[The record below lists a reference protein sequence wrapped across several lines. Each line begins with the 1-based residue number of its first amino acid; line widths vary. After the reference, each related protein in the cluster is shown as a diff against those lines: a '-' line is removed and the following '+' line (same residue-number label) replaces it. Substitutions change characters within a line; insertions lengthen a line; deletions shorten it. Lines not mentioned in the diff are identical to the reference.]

1 MSYCKGRVL
10 FGILR
15 VVFNIH
21 RYFHGE
27 TTESKAGPLTYDSQ
41 STIIPFPFNNYS
53 FMLNRV
59 YPRVHE
65 VRVIVFI

>member
-1 MSYCKGRVL
+1 MTYCKGRVL

-21 RYFHGE
+21 RHFHGE
-27 TTESKAGPLTYDSQ
+27 TTISKAGPLIYDSQ
-41 STIIPFPFNNYS
+41 STIIPFPFNNNS
-53 FMLNRV
+53 FMFNRV

-65 VRVIVFI
+65 VRVSVLI